1 MILLFVIFLAVMRMF
16 FHAVMHIF
24 FLAVM
29 HIFFLAATDRR
40 WYFFAKERAL
50 LIK

>member
-1 MILLFVIFLAVMRMF
+1 VHLIRFFAVGIPMILLSATRIFLAVMRM
-16 FHAVMHIF
+16 F

-40 WYFFAKERAL
+40 W
-50 LIK
+50 